1 MINGRGRSP
10 RVSSVV
16 IDDNLRFK
24 DAFRPVW
31 CQCKIAFFHNI
42 ILVGRLL
49 PLDVRLTLKQLGS
62 LRDFYYYYFILWRG
76 KCCGTVTSLGRA
88 RRRQQRMLR
97 RRRRKMTVICCLTC
111 RALTLSPHQKGRTI
125 CLRPPL
131 VQYSISKPDFKGAK
145 SLARK
150 HYLFKRRKR
159 ISLVHM

>member
-1 MINGRGRSP
+1 MSVLLLLTTIYGLRMHFGP
-10 RVSSVV
+10 YDVSA
-16 IDDNLRFK
+16 K
-24 DAFRPVW
+24 
-31 CQCKIAFFHNI
+31 KTFFHNI

-62 LRDFYYYYFILWRG
+62 LRDFYYYCCILWRG

-111 RALTLSPHQKGRTI
+111 RALTLSPHQKAGPYAYI
-125 CLRPPL
+125 
-131 VQYSISKPDFKGAK
+131 QYSISKPDFKGAK

-159 ISLVHM
+159 ISIVHM